1 MDPIFESSFH
11 RLSKPELID
20 FGQKTINK
28 IKELETLIEVISK
41 GKHQWEATFDAIAD
55 PLMIV
60 SHDFKIRRANLA
72 VAHTAG
78 VPITQVTGRHC
89 YEIFAGRKKTCDG
102 CPLLVSIGEGKGVD
116 EKLGHP
122 IHNQDFHVY
131 AYPIVEANGESD
143 SAVVYYRNV
152 TEEIRLRQELVQQEK
167 MAAIGMLAGGVAHEI
182 NNPLGGILAF
192 TQILLSEV
200 PSKSKIHEDLKEI
213 EKAAMRSKSIVEN
226 LLYFSRVSK
235 LHGKEPVD
243 LAGVVEKAVSLVSL
257 KIRHRDIRIKKNF
270 RKVSPVYGDFN
281 QLVHVF
287 LNLLQNAVEAVKNNG
302 SIEISIYAIPSQQE
316 VGVKVRDDG
325 QGIDVS
331 QLSKIFNPFFT
342 TKNKGQHP
350 GLGLSVSY
358 QIVKDH
364 GGEVKVESDRGR
376 GTQFVV
382 RMPKYRPKKSLKD

>member
-182 NNPLGGILAF
+182 NNPLGGVLAF
-192 TQILLSEV
+192 TQLILQNVKKEDTLYS
-200 PSKSKIHEDLKEI
+200 DLKEI
-213 EKAAMRSKSIVEN
+213 ESAAIRCKKIIQD
-226 LLYFSRVSK
+226 LLDFSRVSRE
-235 LHGKEPVD
+235 KEKSRVD
-243 LAGVVEKAVSLVSL
+243 VNILIEKVTPFIRMELRSLNVNL
-257 KIRHRDIRIKKNF
+257 NLDLNKNIPNIF
-270 RKVSPVYGDFN
+270 GAPDRL
-281 QLVHVF
+281 QQVF
-287 LNLLQNAVEAVKNNG
+287 LNLLTNASHAMTKGGDLCVKTTSNA
-302 SIEISIYAIPSQQE
+302 E
-316 VGVKVRDDG
+316 GVKIIVQD
-325 QGIDVS
+325 QGEGIPEENL
-331 QLSKIFNPFFT
+331 QHIFEPFFT
-342 TKNKGQHP
+342 TKKPGKGT
-350 GLGLSVSY
+350 GLGLAISY
-358 QIVKDH
+358 RIVQDH
-364 GGEVKVESDRGR
+364 GGRIEVESRIGK
-376 GTQFVV
+376 GTTFTVTLPEKV
-382 RMPKYRPKKSLKD
+382 SP